1 MRALALGMALAVT
14 GSAALAIASLT
25 EGEVELWT
33 QARGWSIKVALVLMA
48 AGMVM
53 VETTGWRRQAL
64 RGVALLLIGWLVWLI
79 ARPYVEPSETS
90 ARAIAAVLWWSG
102 IVLLT
107 IAARAWWRP
116 ATKLVLIAAIAAVIL
131 EALPWAP
138 YLGPAFDE
146 ALAGH
151 PIAEELS
158 RPVRELV
165 TSAAILVLVHGI
177 ESS

>member
-14 GSAALAIASLT
+14 GSAALAIASIT
-25 EGEVELWT
+25 GGDVELWT
-33 QARGWSIKVALVLMA
+33 QARGWSIKVALLLMA
-48 AGMVM
+48 AGMLM
-53 VETTGWRRQAL
+53 VETTGWRRHAM
-64 RGVALLLIGWLVWLI
+64 RGVAVLLIGWLAWLI
-79 ARPYVEPSETS
+79 VRPHVELSEAS
-90 ARAIAAVLWWSG
+90 YRVIAATLWWSG

-116 ATKLVLIAAIAAVIL
+116 ATKLVAIAAIAAVVL

-138 YLGPAFDE
+138 YLAPAFDE

-151 PIAEELS
+151 AIAEELS